1 MLRAVLAL
9 LLLSVNAAAWSQAY
23 PARAVRIVV
32 PFATGGP
39 ADIYARFIGA
49 KLQEALGQPLVVEDR
64 PGGGSIVGTDVVAK
78 SPPDGYT
85 LLMMSNTHTVNET
98 LIPKKPFD
106 LMRDLAPISGV
117 NYSDL
122 LMVIHPSVP
131 ANNLKEFIELAKSSP
146 GALNYASSGPG
157 TPYHMAGELFKAM
170 AGVDIVHVP
179 HKGSDQ
185 ARTAILGKQVD
196 MMFDAITTMAANARA
211 GRVKALASSGKT
223 RSPVTPDVPT
233 LSEAGVLG
241 YEATIWLGLMAPAAT
256 PRPILEKLNVEIN
269 KVVSA
274 PEVKQAWAKQGAV
287 PMGMALEQ
295 FDKFLREDIV
305 KWAKVVKLSG
315 AKVD

>member
-122 LMVIHPSVP
+122 LMVIHPAVP
-131 ANNLKEFIELAKSSP
+131 AKVTS
-146 GALNYASSGPG
+146 AS
-157 TPYHMAGELFKAM
+157 
-170 AGVDIVHVP
+170 
-179 HKGSDQ
+179 
-185 ARTAILGKQVD
+185 
-196 MMFDAITTMAANARA
+196 
-211 GRVKALASSGKT
+211 
-223 RSPVTPDVPT
+223 
-233 LSEAGVLG
+233 
-241 YEATIWLGLMAPAAT
+241 
-256 PRPILEKLNVEIN
+256 
-269 KVVSA
+269 
-274 PEVKQAWAKQGAV
+274 
-287 PMGMALEQ
+287 
-295 FDKFLREDIV
+295 
-305 KWAKVVKLSG
+305 
-315 AKVD
+315 